1 MAGIR
6 PSRTGNSAG
15 FTLTELLVV
24 LAIIGLLIVAT
35 PTLIQAGLPGA
46 RAAAEAR
53 ALASNLR
60 AMRAEAI
67 AQGYATR
74 VVFEPFGRAFTDE
87 PGHSTHTLRGGVHVG
102 FDERGA
108 ANPGRE
114 IVFYPDGS
122 SSGGAV
128 FVGNQ
133 RFRHRVA
140 TDWLTGR
147 VSVDE

>member
-6 PSRTGNSAG
+6 PSRTGNSDG

-24 LAIIGLLIVAT
+24 LAIIGLIIVAT
-35 PTLIQAGLPGA
+35 PTLIQAALPGA
-46 RAAAEAR
+46 RATAAAR
-53 ALASNLR
+53 ALASDLR

-67 AQGYATR
+67 ARGAATR
-74 VVFEPFGRAFTDE
+74 VVFEPLQQTFTDE
-87 PGHSTHTLRGGVHVG
+87 PRHSVHSLPGGVRFG
-102 FDERGA
+102 FA
-108 ANPGRE
+108 ARDDAARA

-128 FVGNQ
+128 FVGNE